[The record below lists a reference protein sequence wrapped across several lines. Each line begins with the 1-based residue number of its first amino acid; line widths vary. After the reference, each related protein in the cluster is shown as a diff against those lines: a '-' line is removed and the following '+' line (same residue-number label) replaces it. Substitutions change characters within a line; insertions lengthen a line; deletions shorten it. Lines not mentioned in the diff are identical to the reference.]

1 MKTVI
6 DSHTLIWQ
14 KHLNISMISFP
25 VLARSRFDLH
35 TEMIQRCALG
45 PRVIPP
51 SVTTILV
58 VAFGFQTK
66 LK

>member
-1 MKTVI
+1 
-6 DSHTLIWQ
+6 
-14 KHLNISMISFP
+14 MISFP

-51 SVTTILV
+51 TVTTIPV

-66 LK
+66 LKQQKYTEKQVNRIMNIQN